1 MTDWINCIPEIKHTG
16 PDRNWS
22 VQVMPL
28 VAPGVLAIT
37 DSWSGTAREVY
48 RKGRRIARIA
58 LRHRP
63 AALKGGRRVHVIFSI
78 DRNGRFY
85 AVDGVRVP

>member
-1 MTDWINCIPEIKHTG
+1 MTDWINCIPELKHRG
-16 PDRNWS
+16 PQGVWTA
-22 VQVMPL
+22 M
-28 VAPGVLAIT
+28 VAPDCERIT
-37 DSWSGTAREVY
+37 DSWSGTAREAY

-78 DRNGRFY
+78 ERNGRFY
-85 AVDGVRVP
+85 AIDGVRVP